1 MSRYDSIIN
10 LPHKQSSVRKRM
22 PISDRAAQFAPFA
35 ALTGYEEAV
44 KETARLTD
52 LRIEQTEHALDML
65 NQKITT
71 IKEIISDQPAVK
83 ITYFVPDSRKQGGRY
98 ETYTGRLR
106 LIDETFRMFV
116 FTDGR
121 KINMDDITDCNRI

>member
-22 PISDRAAQFAPFA
+22 LISDRAAQFAPFA

-52 LRIEQTEHALDML
+52 LKIEQTEHALDML

-83 ITYFVPDSRKQGGRY
+83 ITYFVPDSRKQGGKY

-106 LIDETFRMFV
+106 LIDETFRTFV

-121 KINMDDITDCNRI
+121 KINMDDIIDCNCI

>member
-52 LRIEQTEHALDML
+52 LKIEQTEHALDML
-65 NQKITT
+65 NQKITN
-71 IKEIISDQPAVK
+71 IKEIISDQPVVK
-83 ITYFVPDSRKQGGRY
+83 ITYFVPDSRKQGGKY

>member
-52 LRIEQTEHALDML
+52 LKIEQTEHALDML

-83 ITYFVPDSRKQGGRY
+83 ITYFVPDSRKQGGKY
-98 ETYTGRLR
+98 ETYVGNLR
-106 LIDETFRMFV
+106 LIDETFRTFV